1 MPKRMKKKKESHI
14 LGRLLKRIAP
24 SIGASVLLEPNWEIA
39 GQITFKTG
47 HRSYFRYNTLD
58 LNPMGSSEIAR
69 DKDYAYFF
77 MQSLGYSIIPKSKA
91 FYSNE
96 WGAIVGAPTR
106 NIDAAYSHAQK
117 ISFPVVIKPNGGT
130 HGRGVAVVSNKREF
144 YRAFREALK
153 SDRVVLVQQYVTG
166 TDCRIVVL
174 DGDVISTYER
184 TPLQVVGNGKH
195 SVQQLLEAKQKKFL
209 RLGRDTVIN
218 VNDPRISKKLKNNRY
233 DLQSVL
239 VKGEKLFLLDNA
251 NLSTGGDAIDV
262 SDTIHPDFKKIA
274 VALTA
279 DMGLRLC
286 GVDLM
291 IDGDITAAP
300 KDYWVIEIN
309 SAPGLDHYVTLG
321 TEQEKIVEN
330 LYRTVLQHMER

>member
-1 MPKRMKKKKESHI
+1 MKKKKESHI

-24 SIGASVLLEPNWEIA
+24 SIGASVLLEPNWKIA

-47 HRSYFRYNTLD
+47 RRSYFRYNTLD

-77 MQSLGYSIIPKSKA
+77 MQSLGYSIIPNSKA

-96 WGAIVGAPTR
+96 WGAIVGAPAR
-106 NIDAAYSHAQK
+106 NIDAAYTHAQK
-117 ISFPVVIKPNGGT
+117 IGFPVVIKPNGGT
-130 HGRGVAVVSNKREF
+130 HGRGVAVVSNKKEL

-153 SDRVVLVQQYVTG
+153 SDRVVLVQQYVAG

-174 DGDVISTYER
+174 DGDVISAYER

-195 SVQQLLEAKQKKFL
+195 SVQQLLETRQKKFL

-218 VNDPRISKKLKNNRY
+218 VNDPRILKKLKDNQYN
-233 DLQSVL
+233 LQSVL

-262 SDTIHPDFKKIA
+262 SNTIHPDFKKMAI
-274 VALTA
+274 VLTA

-291 IDGDITAAP
+291 IDGDITKEP

-309 SAPGLDHYVTLG
+309 SAPGLDHYITLG
-321 TEQEKIVEN
+321 KEQEKVVEN
-330 LYRTVLQHMER
+330 LYRNVLQHMER